1 LVTEGVYLA
10 TNPSSSF
17 FYVLTAFH
25 GLHLLG
31 GVIGLLYVAIRPA
44 KRKRQASITE
54 AAAMYWHFM
63 DGLWVFIFL
72 LFYIGK

>member
-1 LVTEGVYLA
+1 MA
-10 TNPSSSF
+10 
-17 FYVLTAFH
+17 
-25 GLHLLG
+25 
-31 GVIGLLYVAIRPA
+31 
-44 KRKRQASITE
+44 ITE